1 MYRRGIGRTLSL
13 VRMLSVALLLL
24 GPLHALKQQENTNE
38 IYEIRIY
45 ENAPPGTKATLNEA
59 FDRKLRELKNC
70 FAQLD
75 SEVDW
80 LEFDS
85 PLLIFLTTREVP
97 SSAATMQYAT
107 LNLMCASNTMR
118 AITFSLHVTRRNR
131 HPPRFTDDH
140 YKFYAP
146 ATLGVGLEVGAVKVL
161 DGDPII
167 YNSQFAMNLVPLAT
181 GMTTHSHWSVHK
193 NGSLNVRQPMGDLPL
208 YKPVDFKVVA
218 YDFGSPQLFSM
229 AKISV
234 IPVSVSAPRNLR
246 VNVANADYQ
255 IFEWDTPTYG
265 VPEKIRLEIA
275 RAGETL
281 QMLEV
286 DGEETIAMSKIQFQ
300 PGGEY
305 SVRATAI
312 DTQGA
317 TPSES
322 INFVIL
328 KNDLMCRGRCADGGR
343 PMCFYGRTHKLEQYR
358 DINGLHCLCYEG
370 FSGAQCD
377 SVEKC
382 GAERA
387 VEVYGGVNWEPTFVN
402 QSGTALH
409 LERERRVARWE
420 DVSITDVCKKQ
431 SAVLVHLGV
440 LANYVQRPD
449 ITAAG
454 FSSVQRFLTSILKYP
469 SFNLSVTSVQFDE
482 KIAEHTAQLLDAM
495 LSRNLRSLPGNVT
508 TTRLQLMS
516 FVSEFAH
523 RLPTPYSLE
532 SVSGGLQMRS
542 QQWIAGADSFPTPM
556 SNRCYL
562 HLPKA
567 LRTAIVN
574 MVCVKNNTIYDVPE
588 ATTSTDV
595 PAMLVESQDPRDP
608 LVLPAG
614 TRALIALR
622 PPHPPGNAFNYTC
635 AFYDERAHGWST
647 AGITVLSRNFENGM
661 VLCETVHL
669 SLFTLLPLVNEEWN
683 DRCLQEHLFE
693 ANPDW
698 STLLLNVLPIISSG
712 FASIVTLFLLAVV
725 LFQRKIDPALPLFL
739 IALGLVHGTHLF
751 IFSMPNFFN
760 IRPLDGHLYLLL
772 QYALLAS
779 AALIGLLNSSLYSK
793 VCELELDYREGAHFC
808 TRLILVTFFA
818 ILIPGLSCLFTWL
831 YNGQLFSE
839 VVSKTP
845 HLLPLNL
852 TFVLCFLVPFVLY
865 VGIAVGYGG
874 SAFHCARRL
883 MRRGRLGEIKNGL
896 LGDLK
901 MAAGASLFL
910 LLAFYGAA
918 FVFFERSGLFKNVT
932 FAVLQ
937 LLTALMAFVYVGY
950 LSRVHSRFLSAA
962 HALAHSPNNDE
973 VASAATSSTGVAYR
987 NISAHSHE
995 QLGKEDRLLHE
1006 QNGAESGSGGSTTST
1021 PSSPANTLVYS
1032 GASSQRPPLHGMVTE
1047 LGPGGYRTSALMKQE
1062 LGVGRYAK
1070 PRPGVSFE
1078 PALHGSREP
1087 SFIDEPSGA
1096 KRSGQPLVSI
1106 V

>member
-1 MYRRGIGRTLSL
+1 MWRRRDSPPPPMDRRGIGKTLSL

-59 FDRKLRELKNC
+59 WTPK
-70 FAQLD
+70 
-75 SEVDW
+75 VDW

-181 GMTTHSHWSVHK
+181 GMTTHTHWSVHK
-193 NGSLNVRQPMGDLPL
+193 NGSLNVRLPMGDLPL

-218 YDFGSPQLFSM
+218 YDFWLAAVVLDGQ
-229 AKISV
+229 
-234 IPVSVSAPRNLR
+234 NLR
-246 VNVANADYQ
+246 DS
-255 IFEWDTPTYG
+255 
-265 VPEKIRLEIA
+265 RLGLRSSQSA
-275 RAGETL
+275 RERRQCGLSDLRVGHSQLRRPRKDSHRESRVRAKRSKCSK
-281 QMLEV
+281 V

-300 PGGEY
+300 PGGDY

-312 DTQGA
+312 DTQGGD
-317 TPSES
+317 PVRKRQLRHSEERYKQRLPANHS
-322 INFVIL
+322 IHFVQIS
-328 KNDLMCRGRCADGGR
+328 CVVGAVRTAVR

-402 QSGTALH
+402 QSGSVPCPYNADDAKLERRCIW
-409 LERERRVARWE
+409 ERERRRRPRP
-420 DVSITDVCKKQ
+420 
-431 SAVLVHLGV
+431 LGR
-440 LANYVQRPD
+440 AGNYVQRPD
-449 ITAAG
+449 ITTAG
-454 FSSVQRFLTSILKYP
+454 FSSVQRFLTSDP
-469 SFNLSVTSVQFDE
+469 QVPFVQPLGYFDE

-622 PPHPPGNAFNYTC
+622 PPPPA
-635 AFYDERAHGWST
+635 RATPSTTRAPSTTSGRT
-647 AGITVLSRNFENGM
+647 AGRRRASPSCRGTSR
-661 VLCETVHL
+661 T
-669 SLFTLLPLVNEEWN
+669 EWSS
-683 DRCLQEHLFE
+683 
-693 ANPDW
+693 AKP
-698 STLLLNVLPIISSG
+698 STSHSSPSFHQPPTGCRSLLNVLPIITSG

-739 IALGLVHGTHLF
+739 IALGLVHGAHLF

-793 VCELELDYREGAHFC
+793 VCELELDYRGGRALLHAADPSSPSLRF
-808 TRLILVTFFA
+808 VM
-818 ILIPGLSCLFTWL
+818 IPGLSCLFTWL
-831 YNGQLFSE
+831 YNGQLFIE
-839 VVSKTP
+839 IVSKTP

-883 MRRGRLGEIKNGL
+883 MRRGWLGEIKNGL

-901 MAAGASLFL
+901 NGGRRLALPAARL
-910 LLAFYGAA
+910 LRGGI
-918 FVFFERSGLFKNVT
+918 RNVT

-1006 QNGAESGSGGSTTST
+1006 QNGAD
-1021 PSSPANTLVYS
+1021 

-1062 LGVGRYAK
+1062 LGAGRYAK